1 MSLIYCFTMY
11 VFSIVFFSVSVF
23 FVQLN
28 FLCVLVGVSVFND
41 QIIFDKCIM
50 LHAVLALTLTLTLI
64 FYVIIIVG
72 DH

>member
-1 MSLIYCFTMY
+1 M
-11 VFSIVFFSVSVF
+11 FSVSFFRFLSF